1 MPIAAELILVNVMV
15 CFSLA
20 VKMTPTSNAGM
31 MSTQITYSVV
41 LYSNAIS
48 LLF

>member
-1 MPIAAELILVNVMV
+1 MPIAAELMLVNVMV

-20 VKMTPTSNAGM
+20 VKMTPTSNART
-31 MSTQITYSVV
+31 MSTQITYSVA
-41 LYSNAIS
+41 LYSHADS